1 MRINNTQDN
10 TFTAR
15 ISVINGN
22 SDQWSNTYTVVNSNS
37 ASWSGGGT
45 GNIGTIQTYL
55 STNNVLLNG
64 ATVTGNV
71 SASGNLT
78 VHAISSRFIDLLNTP
93 ANDGFNPVLK
103 IGETDTT
110 GFSGFNLLYNENQ
123 NKLHFAADFGGVSFT
138 AISIDRNGGVAEGA
152 NTVASGI
159 ASHAQGSSSIASGN
173 YSFAAGESTLA
184 SGIRSTAIG
193 INSSATAVGAIA
205 LGRYAAAI
213 NSRTFVWQGRDT
225 TIPFSSTRA
234 DQFAISANGGVY
246 LVGNVGINTDDNVH
260 ALNVRG
266 NVSITGTVSASNK
279 WVYSDPTLVPSSPAP
294 GAIVNIVTLS
304 QAAYNALGSYS
315 STTLYIIV

>member
-64 ATVTGNV
+64 ATVTGDI

-78 VHAISSRFIDLLNTP
+78 VNAISSRFIDLLHTP

-110 GFSGFNLLYNENQ
+110 GFSGFNLLYNESSNTLQ
-123 NKLHFAADFGGVSFT
+123 LVTDFGGVSLT
-138 AISIDRNGGVAEGA
+138 AVSIDRNA
-152 NTVASGI
+152 NVT
-159 ASHAQGSSSIASGN
+159 
-173 YSFAAGESTLA
+173 ST
-184 SGIRSTAIG
+184 
-193 INSSATAVGAIA
+193 GAI
-205 LGRYAAAI
+205 
-213 NSRTFVWQGRDT
+213 
-225 TIPFSSTRA
+225 STNKL
-234 DQFAISANGGVY
+234 I
-246 LVGNVGINTDDNVH
+246 
-260 ALNVRG
+260 
-266 NVSITGTVSASNK
+266 SASNGN
-279 WVYSDPTLVPSSPAP
+279 SDQW
-294 GAIVNIVTLS
+294 N
-304 QAAYNALGSYS
+304 AAYTNNNYTNALGVQSFIYTS
-315 STTLYIIV
+315 SPINIVGSPTYNLFTVPTGYRFAAEMVQLTVIDAPAGAGTPSVQLQRASDSQSLAPTLPIPSGAIKFNVFSIANNNSTATIRNTVPPAGAVNLATTVNSTYTTLSCIAIIRGSLIPTSLYV